1 MKRETFT
8 SATPVNLTLH
18 GDLALIIDEAFE
30 GDADLKRRV
39 AIADASVRGGLA
51 VLKNAIKNRRVQ
63 LDPGLQYVLDILEKD
78 QAYFVEMQSDRSHI
92 EQRGESFRV
101 KIQIE
106 DNVFRCSFRSL
117 REAQVWRDRMIR
129 LKQGITAEDRW

>member
-18 GDLALIIDEAFE
+18 GDLELLIDEAFE

-39 AIADASVRGGLA
+39 AIADATDRGGLA

-63 LDPGLQYVLDILEKD
+63 LDPGLQYVLESLEKD
-78 QAYFVEMQSDRSHI
+78 QAYFEGKQTDLKNIYPRPKGRFQV
-92 EQRGESFRV
+92 
-101 KIQIE
+101 QITLE
-106 DNVFRCSFRSL
+106 HNLYTKTFPTL
-117 REAQVWRDRMIR
+117 AEAQKYRDRM
-129 LKQGITAEDRW
+129 LLLSQALDRD